1 MNPIDTTDLLRL
13 YPEGF
18 LLFSL
23 CGLLLVDLFIAERHR
38 AITHWLSIVLLGL
51 TALLVWRLA
60 GNEALR
66 GAAFGGMFLVD
77 GVATVAK
84 LFILLTSAVV
94 LVYAK
99 PYLLPRRLFQGEFY
113 TLVLFAVLGMMLLVS
128 AGNLLIAY
136 LGLELL
142 ALPLY
147 ALVALDRDNRR
158 ASEAAMKYFVLGA
171 LASGLLL
178 FGMSLL
184 YGASGSLDL
193 GSIRAAAVSNSP
205 HPWLYAVA
213 VVFVVIGIAFKLGAV
228 PFHMWIP
235 DVYQGA
241 PTAVTLFIASAPKI
255 AGFGLAYRLLDGA
268 LDPFAR
274 DWASMLAVLALLSL
288 VVGNVVAIAQTNF
301 KRMLGYSTISHVGF
315 LLLGLIAHTADGYGS
330 ALFYAVSYA
339 LTATAAFGL
348 IILLSRSGFEAEEI
362 TDFSG
367 LNQRNPWYALLMLL
381 VMASFAGVPLLV
393 GFLAKLQVLKAVIGA
408 NLIWLAI
415 AAGLLAVV
423 GAFYYLRVIKVMYF
437 DAPAEPGALLLP
449 KDLPFRLVLS
459 ANALALLGLGVF
471 GGPLLSWC
479 LRAAA
484 GG

>member
-1 MNPIDTTDLLRL
+1 MNPIATTDLLRL

-23 CGLLLVDLFIAERHR
+23 CALLLVDLFIVDRHR
-38 AITHWLSIVLLGL
+38 AVTHWLAVSLLAL
-51 TALLVWRLA
+51 TALLVWRLG
-60 GNEALR
+60 GNETLR
-66 GAAFGGMFLVD
+66 GGAFGGMFLVD
-77 GVATVAK
+77 GIATLCK
-84 LFILLTSAVV
+84 LFILLASALV
-94 LVYAK
+94 LIYAK
-99 PYLLPRRLFQGEFY
+99 PYLLPRKLFKGEFH
-113 TLVLFAVLGMMLLVS
+113 TLTLFAVLGMMLLVS

-147 ALVALDRDNRR
+147 ALVALDRDSGR
-158 ASEAAMKYFVLGA
+158 ATEAAMKYFVLGA
-171 LASGLLL
+171 LASGMLL

-205 HPWLYAVA
+205 HPWLYGIA
-213 VVFVVIGIAFKLGAV
+213 VVFIVIGIAFKLGAV

-235 DVYQGA
+235 DVYHGA
-241 PTAVTLFIASAPKI
+241 PTAVTVFIASAPKI

-301 KRMLGYSTISHVGF
+301 KRMLAYSTISHVGF
-315 LLLGLIAHTADGYGS
+315 LLLGFIAHTPDGYGS
-330 ALFYAVSYA
+330 ALFYAVTYA
-339 LTATAAFGL
+339 LTSTAAFGL

-362 TDFSG
+362 ADFSG

-381 VMASFAGVPLLV
+381 VMASFAGVPLMV
-393 GFLAKLQVLKAVIGA
+393 GFLAKLQVLKAIIGA
-408 NLIWLAI
+408 NLIWLAV
-415 AAGLLAVV
+415 AAGVLAVV
-423 GAFYYLRVIKVMYF
+423 GAYYYLRVIKVMYF
-437 DAPAEPGALLLP
+437 DAPGQASALALP
-449 KDLPFRLVLS
+449 RDLPFRLVLS
-459 ANALALLGLGVF
+459 LNALALLGLGVL

-479 LRAAA
+479 LRVTA